1 MIPGK
6 SLENFGGLFPLGL
19 FNNNISLQDARF
31 LFAKYYLASSIIT
44 NAQKNFIIQNNK
56 EFYTK
61 YKNIYAQNI
70 DLKNKLS
77 VLSNEK
83 KRLKN
88 IIINLDK
95 KVKNKNLSNSKENE
109 KISSQKMTKI
119 EPYSK
124 RIRRKKIEINDKYFC
139 TFPGCNKGYFSKCS
153 LNMHIKLKHK

>member
-6 SLENFGGLFPLGL
+6 SLENFGGLYPLGL
-19 FNNNISLQDARF
+19 FNNNISLQDTRF
-31 LFAKYYLASSIIT
+31 LLAKYYLASNIIS
-44 NAQKNFIIQNNK
+44 NAQKDFIIQNNK
-56 EFYTK
+56 EFYSK

-77 VLSNEK
+77 VLLNEK

-95 KVKNKNLSNSKENE
+95 KVKNQNLSNIEENE
-109 KISSQKMTKI
+109 KISSQKTTKI
-119 EPYSK
+119 EPYAK
-124 RIRRKKIEINDKYFC
+124 RIRRKKKDINDKYFC

-153 LNMHIKLKHK
+153 LNMHKKLKHK